1 MQYRRYRQRALL
13 AAASALLIGQMVGCI
28 SDESVFTRDRLEA
41 LCDQSLPICAT
52 RASCVLDEET
62 YVRNQFPG
70 GFRSI
75 VRNDFDEETLVVRIL
90 LTETISPGTELHVE
104 LQSPDCGQV
113 EEERIAD
120 VDLFE
125 ESGSDRTF
133 TFELDFH
140 GDGDHL
146 LSVFSDMNARYLLNV
161 ASE

>member
-1 MQYRRYRQRALL
+1 MYLSSNTFRSAWLTIVGL
-13 AAASALLIGQMVGCI
+13 AIMSLSCI
-28 SDESVFTRDRLEA
+28 SDESVFTQDRLEA
-41 LCDQSLPICAT
+41 LCDQSLPMCST
-52 RASCVLDEET
+52 QGSCVLDETT
-62 YVRNQFPG
+62 YVRNIFPG

-90 LTETISPGTELHVE
+90 LTETIAPGTELHVE
-104 LQSPDCGQV
+104 LQSSDCGQI

-140 GDGDHL
+140 DDGDHL
-146 LSVFSDMNARYLLNV
+146 LSVFSDMNAEYLLSV
-161 ASE
+161 QPE